1 MREELSK
8 AIRKLE
14 EKEANNDE
22 GQVQEHLQARLSDA
36 YEELEQFQSELAR
49 AAEEIEARDK
59 TIRDLKRTV
68 AALVSERKGT
78 GSADKE
84 IEREM
89 IRLST
94 ENDKLRQHMSQL
106 QKVFQER
113 EAELISEVT
122 KLASQNE
129 DLLSGK

>member
-1 MREELSK
+1 LREELSK